1 MQARHTIFGKCG
13 TLSRGS
19 KTSKTS
25 SFTALTHAKDVL
37 TRSDG
42 NAAVDVDAVPG
53 DVERA
58 RVQGEVLHEA
68 RDLLGLAEAAHRN
81 VPMFILTEEDN
92 FIQFLTFG

>member
-1 MQARHTIFGKCG
+1 MQERHTIFGKCG

-37 TRSDG
+37 ARSDG

-58 RVQGEVLHEA
+58 RVQGEVFHKA
-68 RDLLGLAEAAHRN
+68 GDLLGLAKAAQRD
-81 VPMFILTEEDN
+81 VPVFALTEEGN
-92 FIQFLTFG
+92 F